1 MHPSGFPAVVEAIRG
16 FLEDQPTAEAEDI
29 TEELGYAGVT
39 VKAGSWKGLR
49 TDVRRA
55 TVS

>member
-1 MHPSGFPAVVEAIRG
+1 MVEAIRG